1 MGKPYICGNFIV
13 VGVFGRLVGYFV
25 VPCLALYHPV
35 QCMTDDTPVVSEK
48 NSANSLVT
56 NEAILLCKVM
66 TFWWILSFSLISRFP
81 SETLAYAMVLAMFC
95 KFSIL
100 GRNQENRK
108 NKKTEK

>member
-1 MGKPYICGNFIV
+1 MSDE
-13 VGVFGRLVGYFV
+13 
-25 VPCLALYHPV
+25 
-35 QCMTDDTPVVSEK
+35 TSVVSEK

-100 GRNQENRK
+100 GRNQENQ
-108 NKKTEK
+108 KKRRRPGQVSP